1 MYLNFSG
8 RTFRARKYLPAKIVT
23 VMKLTTFLLLVV
35 CLQISA
41 KGVSQ
46 QISISERKAPLKKVL
61 RQVARQ
67 AGISIVYDE
76 TLLATANPVTIDV
89 KNATVKEV
97 LEICLSNQPF
107 AYTVDGARIIVKG
120 LPAAKP
126 AADSTINVT
135 GRVVDEKGE
144 PVPGVSVRV
153 KDGSTGTA
161 TDVDGRFKLKAP
173 ANGSLVFSA
182 LGFTPY
188 TQAVGNGTLSVR
200 LKGSETALTET
211 VVVGYGV
218 QKKSVV
224 TGAISS
230 VKAADL
236 ESQPITR
243 VESALQGRT
252 SGVTIASSSGQP
264 GSGSSVRIRGLTTFN
279 NNDPLWVVDGVVVD
293 NGGIGYLNQYDIESM
308 EVLKDAASQAIY
320 GARAAAGVILIT
332 TKKGKAGKLSVNY
345 NGYWGTSAPARKLKL
360 LNATQYATLM
370 NEASVAGGAGIL
382 YEDPKALGQGTDW
395 QAQIF
400 NNSAV
405 RQNHEISV
413 SGGNEKSTFYSSFGY
428 LNQEGIVATD
438 ISKYQRINFRLN
450 STHKLS
456 QWVTFGQNVG
466 YAYDKAIGLG
476 NTNSEFGGPLASAIN
491 LDPITPAVVTDP
503 AAAAE
508 EPYSTRP
515 VRRDKFGNP
524 YGISIPVA
532 QEITNP
538 LAYISTR
545 LGNYNW
551 SHNIVGNAYLE
562 ISPIKG
568 LKLRSTLGSKIA
580 FWGSESFTPIS
591 YLNASTVSSRTSY
604 SRNYNNGFN
613 WNVENTASYTR
624 QFSKHSV
631 TLLVGQGAYSDSR
644 SKSSGI
650 TLFDLPVTT
659 FEDASMK
666 YSSTPAQRNSTGDEN
681 PEHKLSSLFARV
693 NYNYDE
699 KYLAE
704 AIVRRDGSS
713 RFGSNNRYGVFPSF
727 SLGWVASQ
735 EGFLAQNNIVNF
747 LKFRGGYGVVG
758 NDNIGDFQY
767 LSTIGG
773 GRNYSFGTGDS
784 YLVGYSPNA
793 PSNPDLKWESTSQ
806 TNVGFEATVLRDV
819 TVSFDWF
826 RKATKDILQNPR
838 IPFYV
843 GAISNPAANVADMQ
857 NQGVELELGYRKK
870 LGDFN
875 FSVNGNVSYLKN
887 KVTNLGSGIQYL
899 SGGQRIQSTSN
910 PLTRTALGQPF
921 NAFFGFKTDGIFQT
935 QQEVDAYVGK
945 DGKKIQP
952 GAVAGDFRWVDRNGD
967 GKIDYEGDGTFLGNP
982 TPSWTYGFTLNSNYK
997 GFDLVLFVQGA
1008 AGNKIFQGLRRLD
1021 IPTAN
1026 WQTSAL
1032 GRWTGPG
1039 TSNDYPRL
1047 TVKPDLNGYNNN
1059 NFTNPSDFYLEDGSY
1074 ARIKSLQIGYNLP
1087 SSILKKAHVEKFR
1100 LYLMSENLLTLTKYS
1115 GYDPEIGGGVFSID
1129 RGIYPQA
1136 RSFMV
1141 GVNATF

>member
-1 MYLNFSG
+1 MHLNFSG
-8 RTFRARKYLPAKIVT
+8 RAFCTQKHLPAKIVT

-46 QISISERKAPLKKVL
+46 QISITEKKAPLKKVL

-76 TLLATANPVTIDV
+76 TLLATASPVTIDV
-89 KNATVKEV
+89 KNASVKEV
-97 LEICLSNQPF
+97 LDICLNNQPF
-107 AYTVDGARIIVKG
+107 AYTIDGTRIIVKSM
-120 LPAAKP
+120 PANKP
-126 AADSTINVT
+126 VADTTINVT
-135 GRVVDEKGE
+135 GRVTDEKGE

-153 KDGSTGTA
+153 KDGTTGTA

-173 ANGSLVFSA
+173 ADGALVFSA
-182 LGFTPY
+182 LGFAPY
-188 TQAVGNGTLSVR
+188 TQAVGNGNLSIR

-264 GSGSSVRIRGLTTFN
+264 GSGSAVRVRGLTTFN

-293 NGGIGYLNQYDIESM
+293 NGGIGYLNQYDIESI

-320 GARAAAGVILIT
+320 GARAAAGVILVT

-345 NGYWGTSAPARKLKL
+345 NGYYGTSAPARKLKL
-360 LNATQYATLM
+360 LNATQYATLR
-370 NEASVAGGAGIL
+370 NEASVAGGEGIV
-382 YEDPKALGQGTDW
+382 YADPASFGKGTDW
-395 QAQIF
+395 QDQIF
-400 NNSAV
+400 NSSAI
-405 RQNHEISV
+405 RQNHEISI
-413 SGGNEKSTFYSSFGY
+413 SGGSDKSTFYSSFGY

-438 ISKYQRINFRLN
+438 ISKYQRVNFRLN

-456 QWVTFGQNVG
+456 EWVTFGQNVG

-476 NTNSEFGGPLASAIN
+476 NTNSEFGGPLSSAIN
-491 LDPITPAVVTDP
+491 LDPITPVIVTDP
-503 AAAAE
+503 AVAATYD
-508 EPYSTRP
+508 PRTP
-515 VRRDKFGNP
+515 KDPNGNY
-524 YGISIPVA
+524 YGVSQAVF

-538 LAYISTR
+538 KAYIATR

-562 ISPIKG
+562 IAPVKG
-568 LKLRSTLGSKIA
+568 LKLRSTLGSKIS

-591 YLNASTVSSRTSY
+591 YLNPSTISSR
-604 SRNYNNGFN
+604 NNFTRGNNTGFN

-624 QFSKHSV
+624 GFGKHNV
-631 TLLVGQGAYSDSR
+631 TLLVGQGAYIDNHT
-644 SKSSGI
+644 KSTSV
-650 TLFDLPVTT
+650 TYYDLPVTS
-659 FEDASMK
+659 FEDASLK
-666 YSSTPAQRNSTGDEN
+666 YNVTPAQKNASGGEN
-681 PEHKLSSLFARV
+681 PDHKLSSLFARV

-704 AIVRRDGSS
+704 AIIRRDGSS
-713 RFGSNNRYGVFPSF
+713 RFGSNNKYGVFPSF
-727 SLGWVASQ
+727 SLGWVASR
-735 EGFLAQNNIVNF
+735 EGFLSGNEIINF
-747 LKFRGGYGVVG
+747 LKVRGGYGVVG
-758 NDNIGDFQY
+758 NDNIGDFLY
-767 LSTIGG
+767 LSTVSG
-773 GRNYSFGTGDS
+773 GRNYSFGTGDGF
-784 YLVGYSPNA
+784 LVGYSPNA

-806 TNVGFEATVLRDV
+806 TNIGFEATVLRDI

-826 RKATKDILQNPR
+826 RKATKDILQYPR

-843 GAISNPAANVADMQ
+843 GAISNPAANVADME
-857 NQGVELELGYRKK
+857 NTGVELELGYRRKF
-870 LGDFN
+870 GEVN
-875 FSVNGNVSYLKN
+875 FSVNGNVSYLRN
-887 KVTNLGSGIQYL
+887 KVTNLGRGVSYL
-899 SGGQRIQSTSN
+899 SGGQSIQSTSY
-910 PLTRTALGQPF
+910 PITRTALGQPF
-921 NAFFGFKTDGIFQT
+921 NSFFGFKTNGIFQT
-935 QQEVDAYVGK
+935 QQEVDAYVSK

-952 GAVAGDFRWVDRNGD
+952 NAVPGDFRWSDLNGD
-967 GKIDYEGDGTFLGNP
+967 GQITSEGDRTFLGNP
-982 TPSWTYGFTLNSNYK
+982 TPSWTYGFTLNSGYK
-997 GFDLVLFVQGA
+997 GFDLVVFVQGA

-1021 IPTAN
+1021 ILTAN
-1026 WQTSAL
+1026 WQTKAL

-1047 TVKPDLNGYNNN
+1047 TTKPGNDNN
-1059 NFTNPSDFYLEDGSY
+1059 NFTNPSDFYLENGNY
-1074 ARIKSLQIGYNLP
+1074 ARIKSLQIGYSLP
-1087 SSILKKAHVEKFR
+1087 TDLVKKAHIEKFR
-1100 LYLMSENLLTLTKYS
+1100 VYLMSENLLTLTKYS

>member
-8 RTFRARKYLPAKIVT
+8 STFRARKYLPSKIVT

-46 QISISERKAPLKKVL
+46 QISISEKKAPLKKVL

-76 TLLATANPVTIDV
+76 TLLATANPVTIDI

-97 LEICLSNQPF
+97 LDICLSNQPF
-107 AYTVDGARIIVKG
+107 AYTIDGTRIIVKS
-120 LPAAKP
+120 LPTAKS
-126 AADSTINVT
+126 AADTTINVT
-135 GRVVDEKGE
+135 GRVTDEKGE

-153 KDGSTGTA
+153 KNGTTGTA

-173 ANGSLVFSA
+173 ADGSLVFSA
-182 LGFTPY
+182 LGYAPY
-188 TQAVGNGTLSVR
+188 TQAVGSGNLSVR

-252 SGVTIASSSGQP
+252 SGVTIAASSGQP
-264 GSGSSVRIRGLTTFN
+264 GSGSSVRVRGLTTFN

-293 NGGIGYLNQYDIESM
+293 NGGIGYLNQYDIESI

-360 LNATQYATLM
+360 LNATEYATLM
-370 NEASVAGGAGIL
+370 NEASFAGGDGIL
-382 YEDPKALGQGTDW
+382 YENPRALGEGTDW

-400 NNSAV
+400 NNNAI

-503 AAAAE
+503 AVAAG
-508 EPYSTRP
+508 EPYSTKP
-515 VRRDKFGNP
+515 VRRDKNGNP

-580 FWGSESFTPIS
+580 FWGNESFTPIS
-591 YLNASTVSSRTSY
+591 YLNASTTSSRTSY

-613 WNVENTASYTR
+613 WNVENTASYTK
-624 QFSKHSV
+624 QFNKHSV

-666 YSSTPAQRNSTGDEN
+666 YASTPAQRNSTGDEN

-735 EGFLAQNNIVNF
+735 EGFLAQNQIVNF

-773 GRNYSFGTGDS
+773 GRSYSFGTGDS

-806 TNVGFEATVLRDV
+806 TNIGFEATVLRDITV
-819 TVSFDWF
+819 TFDWF
-826 RKATKDILQNPR
+826 KKATKDILQYPR

-875 FSVNGNVSYLKN
+875 FSLNGNVSYLKN
-887 KVTNLGSGIQYL
+887 KVTNLGNGIEYL
-899 SGGQRIQSTSN
+899 SGGQSIQSTSK
-910 PLTRTALGQPF
+910 PITRTALGQPF
-921 NAFFGFKTDGIFQT
+921 NAFFGFQTNGIFQT
-935 QQEVDAYVGK
+935 QQEADAYVSK
-945 DGKKIQP
+945 EGKKIQP

-967 GKIDYEGDGTFLGNP
+967 GQIDYEGDGTFLGNP
-982 TPSWTYGFTLNSNYK
+982 TPSWTYGFTLNSAYK

-1026 WQTSAL
+1026 WQTKAL

-1047 TVKPDLNGYNNN
+1047 TTKPDLNGYNNN
-1059 NFTNPSDFYLEDGSY
+1059 NFTNPSDFYLESGNY

-1087 SSILKKAHVEKFR
+1087 SSILKKAHIERFR

>member
-1 MYLNFSG
+1 MHLNFSG
-8 RTFRARKYLPAKIVT
+8 RAFCAQTPLPAKIVN

-46 QISISERKAPLKKVL
+46 QISISEKKAPLKKVL

-76 TLLATANPVTIDV
+76 TLLATANPVTIDI

-97 LEICLSNQPF
+97 LDVCLSNQPF
-107 AYTVDGARIIVKG
+107 AYTIDGARIIVKS
-120 LPAAKP
+120 LPGAKP
-126 AADSTINVT
+126 AADTTIAVT
-135 GRVVDEKGE
+135 GRVTDEKGE

-153 KDGSTGTA
+153 KNGNTGTA

-173 ANGSLVFSA
+173 ADGSLVFSA
-182 LGFTPY
+182 LGFVPY
-188 TQAVGNGTLSVR
+188 TQAVGNGNLSIR
-200 LKGSETALTET
+200 LKGSETSLTET

-224 TGAISS
+224 TGAITS
-230 VKAADL
+230 VRASDL
-236 ESQPITR
+236 ESQSITR

-264 GSGSSVRIRGLTTFN
+264 GSGSSVRVRGLTTFN

-293 NGGIGYLNQYDIESM
+293 NGGIGYLNQYDIESI

-345 NGYWGTSAPARKLKL
+345 NGYYGTSAPARKLKL
-360 LNATQYATLM
+360 LNATQYATLV
-370 NEASVAGGAGIL
+370 NEASMAGGEGIK
-382 YEDPKALGQGTDW
+382 YADPQSLGQGTDW

-400 NNSAV
+400 NNNAI
-405 RQNHEISV
+405 RQNHEISI
-413 SGGNEKSTFYSSFGY
+413 SGGSEKSTFYSSFGY
-428 LNQEGIVATD
+428 LNQEGIVASD

-456 QWVTFGQNVG
+456 EWVTFGQNVG
-466 YAYDKAIGLG
+466 YAYDKSIGLG

-491 LDPITPAVVTDP
+491 LDPITPVIITDP
-503 AAAAE
+503 AVAATYDPTVPKDANGH
-508 EPYSTRP
+508 Y
-515 VRRDKFGNP
+515 
-524 YGISIPVA
+524 YGLSKTVF

-538 LAYISTR
+538 LAYIATR
-545 LGNYNW
+545 KDNRYNW

-568 LKLRSTLGSKIA
+568 LKIRSTLGSKIA
-580 FWGSESFTPIS
+580 FWGSETFTPLS
-591 YLNASTVSSRTSY
+591 YLNSSTISSRNNFNRS
-604 SRNYNNGFN
+604 YNNGFN
-613 WNVENTASYTR
+613 WNVENTVSYTR
-624 QFSKHSV
+624 AFSKHNI
-631 TLLVGQGAYSDSR
+631 TLLLGQGAYVDNHTR
-644 SKSSGI
+644 SSSV
-650 TLFDLPVTT
+650 TYYDLPITSLKEASLKYTVKPTQK
-659 FEDASMK
+659 DASG
-666 YSSTPAQRNSTGDEN
+666 SEN
-681 PEHKLSSLFARV
+681 PDHKLSSLFARL
-693 NYNYDE
+693 NYNYNE

-704 AIVRRDGSS
+704 AIVRRDGST
-713 RFGSNNRYGVFPSF
+713 RFGANKKYGIFPSF
-727 SLGWVASQ
+727 SLGWLASS
-735 EGFLAQNNIVNF
+735 EGFLSDNAVINF
-747 LKFRGGYGVVG
+747 LKVRGGYGVVG
-758 NDNIGDFQY
+758 NDNIGDLLY

-773 GRNYSFGTGDS
+773 GRSYSFGTGDS
-784 YLVGYSPNA
+784 YAVGNSPNA
-793 PSNPDLKWESTSQ
+793 PPNPDLKWESTSQ
-806 TNVGFEATVLRDV
+806 TNIGFEATVLHDI
-819 TVSFDWF
+819 TVSFDLF
-826 RKATKDILQNPR
+826 KKATKDILQYPR

-843 GAISNPAANVADMQ
+843 GAISNPAANVADME
-857 NQGVELELGYRKK
+857 NKGVELELGYRRKF
-870 LGDFN
+870 GDVN
-875 FSVNGNVSYLKN
+875 FAINGNVSYLKN
-887 KVTNLGSGIQYL
+887 KVTNLGRNIAYL
-899 SGGQRIQSTSN
+899 SGGESIQSTSK
-910 PLTRTALGQPF
+910 PITRTAVGQ
-921 NAFFGFKTDGIFQT
+921 AYSSFFGFQTNGIFQT
-935 QQEVDAYVGK
+935 QQEIDAYVNK
-945 DGKKIQP
+945 DGTKIQP
-952 GAVAGDFRWVDRNGD
+952 GAVPGDFRWVDMDGN
-967 GKIDYEGDGTFLGNP
+967 GKIEYEGDRKFLGNP
-982 TPSWTYGFTLNSNYK
+982 TPSWTYGFTLNSGYK

-1026 WQTSAL
+1026 WQTKAL

-1047 TVKPDLNGYNNN
+1047 TTKPGNDNN
-1059 NFTNPSDFYLEDGSY
+1059 NFTNPSDFYLESGNY
-1074 ARIKSLQIGYNLP
+1074 ARIKSLQIGYSLP
-1087 SSILKKAHVEKFR
+1087 ASLLKKAYIEKFR
-1100 LYLMSENLLTLTKYS
+1100 VYLMSENLLTLTKYS